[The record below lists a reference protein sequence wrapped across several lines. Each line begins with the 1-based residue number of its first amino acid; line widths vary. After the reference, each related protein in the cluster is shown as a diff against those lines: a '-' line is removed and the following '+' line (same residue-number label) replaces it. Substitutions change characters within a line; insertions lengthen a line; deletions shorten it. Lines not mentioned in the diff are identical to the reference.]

1 MLKPDHLKLPTPAV
15 LSMKRI
21 TLALLVVATACRSG
35 VAVDEHIANI
45 ENAVLPRLVIRGEP
59 IPTTTLTERME
70 QLNVPGVS
78 VAVINGGEIEWARG
92 YGFADKER
100 NVPVTTETLF
110 QAASISKP
118 VAAMAALKFVEEGRL
133 DLDQNVNERLTSWQI
148 PDNEFTTEH
157 KVTLRGLV
165 NHSAGTTV
173 WGFPGYERGETVPST
188 VGVLDGEGNTDPIR
202 VWKEPGESWRYSGG
216 GYTVMQLMLGD
227 VAGKTFPQLMSE
239 TVLEPLGMTNS
250 TYEQPLPESR
260 HARAATAYREDG
272 SKWDGDWHIYPE
284 KAAAGLWTTPTDLAK
299 YAIEV
304 QRAYVGEGRVL
315 SQDMTLQMLQ
325 PGMNNHGLG
334 PGISEDGKR
343 FGHGGSNAGFR
354 CRLTAFVEGGRG
366 VVVMTNS
373 DAGGRLA
380 QELLITIFNEY
391 EWEGI
396 APQEK
401 TVATL
406 EPAQYEA
413 LAGRYRLVEGEDIV
427 EIAYADGRLTA
438 NTSRWEEPRELRP
451 ESETEFFFLADGTP
465 MQFLLDG
472 GTVTGF
478 VVAGDIQARKVD

>member
-1 MLKPDHLKLPTPAV
+1 V
-15 LSMKRI
+15 S
-21 TLALLVVATACRSG
+21 
-35 VAVDEHIANI
+35 VDQHIANI
-45 ENAVLPRLVIRGEP
+45 ENAVLPTLVIRGEP

-78 VAVINGGEIEWARG
+78 VAVINDGEIEWARG

-100 NVPVTTETLF
+100 NIPVTAETLF

-118 VAAMAALKFVEEGRL
+118 VAAVAALKFVEEGRL
-133 DLDQNVNERLTSWQI
+133 DLDQNVNEKLTSWHI

-173 WGFPGYERGETVPST
+173 SGFPGYERGETVPST

-202 VWKEPGESWRYSGG
+202 VWKEPGQSWRYSGG
-216 GYTVMQLMLGD
+216 GYTVMQLMLSD
-227 VAGKTFPQLMSE
+227 VAGKTVPQLMSE

-250 TYEQPLPESR
+250 SYEQPLRESR
-260 HARAATAYREDG
+260 HAQAATAYRGDG

-315 SQDMTLQMLQ
+315 SQDMTRQMLQ

-334 PGISEDGKR
+334 PSISGDGKR

-354 CRLTAFVEGGRG
+354 CQLTAFIEGGRG

-373 DAGGRLA
+373 DTGGRLA
-380 QELLITIFNEY
+380 QELLITIFEEY
-391 EWEGI
+391 GWDGI
-396 APQEK
+396 EPDER
-401 TVATL
+401 VVVTL
-406 EPAQYEA
+406 ESTQYEE
-413 LAGRYRLVEGEDIV
+413 LVGRYRF
-427 EIAYADGRLTA
+427 DGDAILEVSYVDGKLLGTPP
-438 NTSRWEEPRELRP
+438 NTSQPLEMMA
-451 ESETEFFFLADGTP
+451 ESDQEFFFRTNGRRF
-465 MQFLLDG
+465 QFVRENG
-472 GTVTGF
+472 RVTE
-478 VVAGDIQARKVD
+478 VVVRGWGRGRRID